1 MHYYFN
7 KNIIKIIIT
16 LLIILF
22 FVFLFLK
29 PKTFEGFSSDYQYL
43 APVSGTWSQA
53 TQDAYSNYINDK
65 GGVQLSTAMQLATED
80 EAKQYIST
88 GLWPY
93 DTAVINLYNE
103 VSKTNPDVAP
113 ITDFQK
119 MWPNRW
125 LYSALI
131 NMSKTNPSWNLSLS
145 PTGIMNGNK
154 GLGFDIGNNQQIQCK
169 YAKLGI
175 VDTSNNAWTDS
186 TDYSLFEKITGFKF
200 NSTPCNACDVNH
212 FCDFTYNNVSY
223 PESYYI
229 YYGKNK
235 PTSVTDDNKILS
247 VLNENN
253 TQINSTT
260 NDTSKPNTYY
270 DDFVS
275 LCKKVVQ

>member
-7 KNIIKIIIT
+7 KNIIKIIII

-43 APVSGTWSQA
+43 EPVSGTWSQA
-53 TQDAYSNYINDK
+53 TQDEWNKKMNTNPPTELMSI
-65 GGVQLSTAMQLATED
+65 ATEE
-80 EAKQYIST
+80 EAKQFMNDGS
-88 GLWPY
+88 WPY

-103 VSKTNPDVAP
+103 VSKTNPDMAP

-119 MWPNRW
+119 MWPNR
-125 LYSALI
+125 LVYSTLI
-131 NMSKTNPSWNLSLS
+131 NMSKTNPNWDLSLS
-145 PTGIMNGNK
+145 PTGIMNGMK
-154 GLGFDIGNNQQIQCK
+154 GFGFDIGNNQQIQCRGQK
-169 YAKLGI
+169 SLGI
-175 VDTSNNAWTDS
+175 VDTSNNAWTVS

-200 NSTPCNACDVNH
+200 NSTTCNACDVNN

-229 YYGKNK
+229 YYGINK
-235 PTSVTDDNKILS
+235 PTSITDDNKILS

-260 NDTSKPNTYY
+260 NDISKPNTYY